1 MKTAYLDCFAGA
13 SGDMLLGALV
23 DAGMP
28 EVEIDNC
35 LTCLNLEEI
44 SIQIK
49 PVLKA
54 GMGAVNVQV
63 GSLEKVKERKF
74 SEILD
79 IIKKSQLPGNIQKKA
94 LEVFEKIGRV
104 EASIH
109 RTEIENLHLHELGGL
124 DTIVD
129 ICGVIWG
136 LDFFSIE
143 KLVSSPIPLG
153 RGTGASEHGIIPIPA
168 PATIELLKEV
178 PVYSK
183 DIESELVTPTGA
195 ALISTLADS
204 YGAIPRMIVESIG
217 YGAGDR
223 DLPIPNILRVI
234 IGDDQGIDGIITES
248 LCLIETNI
256 DDLNPEIYDHLISI
270 LFENDALD
278 VFLTPVMM
286 KKNRPGTV
294 LSTLCNIGHTDRISN
309 IIFKETSTIGIRKT
323 TVERISLH
331 RSIFTIQLPYGEVR
345 VKKISL
351 PSEGYRFSPEYED
364 CLAIARKSGI
374 PLVEI
379 MQEAINSA
387 RELEP

>member
-28 EVEIDNC
+28 EFELDNC
-35 LTCLNLEEI
+35 LACLNLEEI

-54 GMGAVNVQV
+54 GLGAVNVQV
-63 GSLEKVKERKF
+63 GSLEKVKERNF

-234 IGDDQGIDGIITES
+234 IGDDQAIDGIITES

-270 LFENDALD
+270 LFENGALD

-387 RELEP
+387 RKLEP